1 MKTNEIL
8 GRKIIDKNVKEVGKI
23 AEITMNPK
31 TFKIN
36 GIYGSYGS
44 PISKKYFKVETSEVV
59 ALGDYLQVDITKE
72 EIDENSIDKISKLPE
87 NIIKVNG
94 LINKKALDSN
104 GNECGKISNID
115 VDFDEMVIKD
125 LIVSKSS
132 TFGKSDIIN
141 VDKNDI
147 MGLGDYLI
155 INRVIKKEDIE
166 EESDE
171 ADEADDKEKV
181 NVNIN

>member
-23 AEITMNPK
+23 AELTMNLK
-31 TFKIN
+31 TFKISE
-36 GIYGSYGS
+36 IYGSYGS
-44 PISKKYFKVETSEVV
+44 PISKKYFKIETSEVL
-59 ALGDYLQVDITKE
+59 ALGDYLQVDLSKE
-72 EIDENSIDKISKLPE
+72 EIEENSVDKISKLPE
-87 NIIKVNG
+87 NIIKING

-115 VDFDEMVIKD
+115 IDFDEMVIKEI
-125 LIVSKSS
+125 IVSKSS
-132 TFGKSDIIN
+132 TFGKSDSMNISE
-141 VDKNDI
+141 NDI

-155 INRVIKKEDIE
+155 INKVVKKENVE

-171 ADEADDKEKV
+171 ADDQEKV
-181 NVNIN
+181 NVNID